1 MKELF
6 KNPELVK
13 KFKLLHYILLSNGMI
28 YVENDIY
35 IGHDGDIDYYF
46 NPYSNKGSVTPVLP
60 DSMLVFLDTFFETL
74 KDNVLDLL
82 ESGGDQSGRVTFKY
96 STYNKKFT
104 IDETIFAMDFESSV
118 GEFEVDE
125 KELLEDMT
133 KWREEG
139 KTEIRI
145 EFNGS
150 GDSGYIDDYG
160 HTNGNNERVNLP
172 AVWEDKLYN
181 ILESNHGGWEINEGS
196 EGTFTINNTEEKIE
210 LDFRMNVEIESIGY
224 EFEHQFEF

>member
-6 KNPELVK
+6 KNPDLVK
-13 KFKLLHYILLSNGMI
+13 KFKLLHYILLSNGMA

-35 IGHDGDIDYYF
+35 ISHDGDIDYYF
-46 NPYSNKGSVTPVLP
+46 NPYSNKGSVTSVLP

-104 IDETIFAMDFESSV
+104 IDETIFTMDFESSV
-118 GEFEVDE
+118 GEFEIDE
-125 KELLEDMT
+125 KELLEDMI

-196 EGTFTINNTEEKIE
+196 EGTFTIYNAEEKIE
-210 LDFRMNVEIESIGY
+210 LDFRMNVETESIGY

>member
-28 YVENDIY
+28 YLENDIY

-46 NPYSNKGSVTPVLP
+46 NPYTNKGSATPVLP

-74 KDNVLDLL
+74 KDNVLNLL
-82 ESGGDQSGRVTFKY
+82 ESGGDERGRVTF
-96 STYNKKFT
+96 TYNTSNKKFT

-118 GEFEVDE
+118 SEFEIDE
-125 KELLEDMT
+125 KELLEDML

-139 KTEIRI
+139 KDEIRI
-145 EFNGS
+145 DFNGS

-160 HTNGNNERVNLP
+160 HTNDNNERVNLP

-181 ILESNHGGWEINEGS
+181 ILERNHGGWEINEGS
-196 EGTFTINNTEEKIE
+196 EGTFTINNAEEKIE
-210 LDFRMNVEIESIGY
+210 LDFRMNVETEATGY

>member
-13 KFKLLHYILLSNGMI
+13 KFKLLHYILLSNGMT

-35 IGHDGDIDYYF
+35 LGYDGYVDYYF
-46 NPYSNKGSVTPVLP
+46 SPFTNKGNAVPVLP
-60 DSMLVFLDTFFETL
+60 DSMVDFLDKFFETL
-74 KDNVLDLL
+74 KDNVLDL
-82 ESGGDQSGRVTFKY
+82 SQIDGDQRGRITF
-96 STYNKKFT
+96 TYFTFNKKFT
-104 IDETIFAMDFESSV
+104 VKETIFTMDFESSV
-118 GEFEVDE
+118 GEFEIDE
-125 KELLEDMT
+125 KELLEDML

-145 EFNGS
+145 EFSGS

-160 HTNGNNERVNLP
+160 HTNDNNERVTLP

-196 EGTFTINNTEEKIE
+196 EGTFTINNAEEKIE
-210 LDFRMNVEIESIGY
+210 LDFRMNVETEATGY

>member
-6 KNPELVK
+6 NNPELVK

-82 ESGGDQSGRVTFKY
+82 ESDGDERGRVTFKY

-160 HTNGNNERVNLP
+160 HTNDNNERVNLP

-181 ILESNHGGWEINEGS
+181 ILENNHGGWEINEGS
-196 EGTFTINNTEEKIE
+196 EGTFTINNAEEKIE
-210 LDFRMNVEIESIGY
+210 LDFRMNVEAEATGY

>member
-6 KNPELVK
+6 KNPDLVK

-82 ESGGDQSGRVTFKY
+82 ESGGDQRGRVTFRY
-96 STYNKKFT
+96 NTSNKKFT
-104 IDETIFAMDFESSV
+104 I
-118 GEFEVDE
+118 
-125 KELLEDMT
+125 
-133 KWREEG
+133 
-139 KTEIRI
+139 
-145 EFNGS
+145 
-150 GDSGYIDDYG
+150 
-160 HTNGNNERVNLP
+160 
-172 AVWEDKLYN
+172 
-181 ILESNHGGWEINEGS
+181 ESNPC
-196 EGTFTINNTEEKIE
+196 
-210 LDFRMNVEIESIGY
+210 
-224 EFEHQFEF
+224 